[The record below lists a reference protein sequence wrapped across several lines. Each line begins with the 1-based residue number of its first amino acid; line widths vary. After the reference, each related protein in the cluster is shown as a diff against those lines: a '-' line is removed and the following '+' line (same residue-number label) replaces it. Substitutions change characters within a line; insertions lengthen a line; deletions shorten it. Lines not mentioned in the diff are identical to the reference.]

1 VPRLYGMVFVVGT
14 LVTATLSLDATAI
27 VLTPI
32 VYGTVVRLRL
42 SPLPFMF
49 ACLYTANTASLF
61 LPVSNLTNLLAYNAF
76 HPGFSRFAPIM
87 LLPATLAVA
96 SNIAIFAVLFRSD
109 LRGTYDT
116 KAHAS
121 SPASGAFFW
130 LATAGIFGM
139 LAAFF
144 VSPLLGVPI
153 GLVALAGGAVVVAG
167 ARVGGWM
174 RVREVAGSVSW
185 GIVILVV
192 GLFLVVQGVENAG
205 LAAAL
210 RDVFVFFGGESLPRI
225 LSVASGSA
233 VGSNLI
239 NNVPMTIVALRAID
253 GPLTG
258 EALQPGVVRH
268 PHRNQHRSE
277 PHGRRL
283 PDDPDLA
290 EHRARPRAGDRREG
304 VPEDRRHRHALD
316 PDLRVHRTLGL
327 PAPVRRLKV
336 DWNSARERWPV
347 KSLLC
352 IEAWDWRRVI
362 DGAAPY
368 LEEGE
373 AVIACVIDE
382 RPSLGYEL
390 AVKGLLG
397 RRRPPEAGMATVSVA
412 TAAQIHNRR
421 KGNAR
426 GLVSPALREHFADT
440 RITQRS
446 AGKDGERARS
456 GRDIRR
462 ARKRQRRQRDHRL
475 GYRFWLDDKP
485 RRRHRRHHPARWDR
499 GTLPAA
505 PRARN
510 SRHRRRRGRGRDQG
524 CAQEEPPPRPSHHGP
539 RLESLGRRPSESPSG
554 PRKASL
560 GHTARFIIDHVACDV
575 VVLQL

>member
-1 VPRLYGMVFVVGT
+1 VPLHGEHG
-14 LVTATLSLDATAI
+14 LALLA
-27 VLTPI
+27 
-32 VYGTVVRLRL
+32 
-42 SPLPFMF
+42 
-49 ACLYTANTASLF
+49 
-61 LPVSNLTNLLAYNAF
+61 VSNLTNLLAYNAF

-258 EALQPGVVRH
+258 EALQPGVVYATLIGTNIG
-268 PHRNQHRSE
+268 PNLMVVGS
-277 PHGRRL
+277 
-283 PDDPDLA
+283 
-290 EHRARPRAGDRREG
+290 RA
-304 VPEDRRHRHALD
+304 
-316 PDLRVHRTLGL
+316 TL
-327 PAPVRRLKV
+327 
-336 DWNSARERWPV
+336 
-347 KSLLC
+347 
-352 IEAWDWRRVI
+352 I
-362 DGAAPY
+362 
-368 LEEGE
+368 
-373 AVIACVIDE
+373 
-382 RPSLGYEL
+382 
-390 AVKGLLG
+390 
-397 RRRPPEAGMATVSVA
+397 
-412 TAAQIHNRR
+412 
-421 KGNAR
+421 
-426 GLVSPALREHFADT
+426 
-440 RITQRS
+440 
-446 AGKDGERARS
+446 
-456 GRDIRR
+456 
-462 ARKRQRRQRDHRL
+462 
-475 GYRFWLDDKP
+475 WL
-485 RRRHRRHHPARWDR
+485 
-499 GTLPAA
+499 
-505 PRARN
+505 N
-510 SRHRRRRGRGRDQG
+510 IVRGRGLEIGAKEYLRIG
-524 CAQEEPPPRPSHHGP
+524 AIATPLILICASIG
-539 RLESLGRRPSESPSG
+539 LWVSLHLF
-554 PRKASL
+554 A
-560 GHTARFIIDHVACDV
+560 V
-575 VVLQL
+575 